1 MNTGSNGFGPKA
13 ENTNP
18 NQNSARYGKPP
29 TGDFVLTGDSV
40 SELSHAL
47 ADLEASSLRLA
58 QLTHTWQV
66 RLSQASGQA
75 PTVPRA
81 PQTTGTES
89 APVPQAVPK
98 PAPQAPPHAAPQG
111 SPQHNPQPP
120 PASRPSLEQASP
132 PRWEPHAEQTL
143 ATPRYPQQSQQ
154 MQVPPPPTQADWR
167 NQPAPLPQSD
177 ATAQPMFD
185 FPSAHQ
191 WRRDSKSPQSSTS
204 PQSPPTDSAPPPKLP
219 EAPRAPREPWWRNE
233 KAIIRIIAIFGGLI
247 TAAGIA
253 FFVAVAIQSGL
264 IGPAGRVVLA
274 YLLAAV
280 LAIAAVRAHRRQ
292 APPAGVTAL
301 IATSLAAAHLTTMSM
316 SYLLDWIPVAATLVI
331 MLPFAAVGLYGAR
344 WTKSSATAAWA
355 ITINTGL
362 MLWATIGLNFHA
374 RPLSSSLAQ
383 ITLQLMVIA
392 AIVCFLNIPFRKYV
406 VAFLLGA
413 NVLIGVI
420 TTNNAMVMPAIAA
433 LTIALFVFA
442 QFGPLA
448 LARQLTP
455 ELDDEPS
462 EASTWEDDLVTITSV
477 VAFST
482 PVVAA
487 VPTVNAA
494 QSTSSL
500 WLLLYGGFVLFIAIA
515 AVFLWNRAIFRY
527 LAPMALATAI
537 LPWLALA
544 VAGPE
549 RGSGAGTGTDTWG
562 LIPISIGAALFVWAL
577 ATAPKHGAIGARIQ
591 APEPTRDAVAPYT
604 KIAALTWLLGA
615 TVVHLYI
622 LPAALNA
629 GAAADYSATWAEVL
643 SLLFLLCADVGLA
656 VAAARS
662 QLPPAFALIGL
673 AALGMPFIVLLTTI
687 GVSFNAAHMLL
698 SIFWATIAG
707 MLVLSKRFHHI
718 PARLAAGLTI
728 AALSIVKLIFYDM
741 ATLDGVIRALAFL
754 GCGLILLAMAV
765 SGAKQKNAEEP
776 AAPDRDGTVSDSDAA
791 AAAADADAAAAD
803 PATDRPEGVTRTD
816 GPGISDGNEPTT

>member
-18 NQNSARYGKPP
+18 NQHSARYDKPP
-29 TGDFVLTGDSV
+29 AGDFVLTGDSV

-58 QLTHTWQV
+58 QLTRTWQV
-66 RLSQASGQA
+66 RLSQTSEQA
-75 PTVPRA
+75 P
-81 PQTTGTES
+81 
-89 APVPQAVPK
+89 
-98 PAPQAPPHAAPQG
+98 
-111 SPQHNPQPP
+111 
-120 PASRPSLEQASP
+120 P
-132 PRWEPHAEQTL
+132 PRWEPQAEQ
-143 ATPRYPQQSQQ
+143 APAVPQYPQQPQQ

-177 ATAQPMFD
+177 ATAQPMFG

-191 WRRDSKSPQSSTS
+191 WRRDSKP
-204 PQSPPTDSAPPPKLP
+204 PQSPPSPRSSPTDPTPPPKLP
-219 EAPRAPREPWWRNE
+219 EAPSEPREPREPWWRNE

-280 LAIAAVRAHRRQ
+280 LAVAAVRAHRRQ

-344 WTKSSATAAWA
+344 WTKSSATAAWT

-362 MLWATIGLNFHA
+362 MLWALIGLDFHA
-374 RPLSSSLAQ
+374 QPLSSSLAQ
-383 ITLQLMVIA
+383 ITLQLMIIA
-392 AIVCFLNIPFRKYV
+392 AISCFLNIPFQKYV

-420 TTNNAMVMPAIAA
+420 TTNNALVMPAIAA

-448 LARQLTP
+448 LAHQFTP
-455 ELDDEPS
+455 KLDDEPS
-462 EASTWEDDLVTITSV
+462 ETTTLEDDLFTVTSI

-487 VPTVNAA
+487 VPTVNAT

-500 WLLLYGGFVLFIAIA
+500 WLLFYGGFVLFIGIA
-515 AVFLWNRAIFRY
+515 AVFLWNRDIFRY
-527 LAPMALATAI
+527 LAPMALATAV

-544 VAGPE
+544 ATGPE
-549 RGSGAGTGTDTWG
+549 GAEGAGTGNQTWG
-562 LIPISIGAALFVWAL
+562 LIPVAIGAALFVWAL
-577 ATAPKHGAIGARIQ
+577 ATAPKHGAIGARLQ
-591 APEPTRDAVAPYT
+591 APEPTRDAVAPYA
-604 KIAALTWLLGA
+604 KIAALTWLLCA
-615 TVVHLYI
+615 TVAHLYI
-622 LPAALNA
+622 LPSALNA
-629 GAAADYSATWAEVL
+629 GVATDYPASLTESL
-643 SLLFLLCADVGLA
+643 SLLFLLCADIGLA

-765 SGAKQKNAEEP
+765 SGAKQKNAEDS
-776 AAPDRDGTVSDSDAA
+776 AAPDLGGAAGDSDAA
-791 AAAADADAAAAD
+791 RADATTAGASGATDAD
-803 PATDRPEGVTRTD
+803 PAADRQEGVTRADTD

>member
-18 NQNSARYGKPP
+18 NQHSARYGKPP
-29 TGDFVLTGDSV
+29 TRDFVLTGDSV

-58 QLTHTWQV
+58 RLTRTWQV

-75 PTVPRA
+75 PTAPSA
-81 PQTTGTES
+81 PQTTGTEFAS
-89 APVPQAVPK
+89 APKSAPER
-98 PAPQAPPHAAPQG
+98 APQAPPHAAPQG
-111 SPQHNPQPP
+111 APQHNPQ
-120 PASRPSLEQASP
+120 
-132 PRWEPHAEQTL
+132 
-143 ATPRYPQQSQQ
+143 
-154 MQVPPPPTQADWR
+154 PPPTQADWR
-167 NQPAPLPQSD
+167 NQPAPLPQSG
-177 ATAQPMFD
+177 ATAQPMFG

-191 WRRDSKSPQSSTS
+191 WRRDSKSPQSSPL
-204 PQSPPTDSAPPPKLP
+204 PQSSPTGSAPPPKLP
-219 EAPRAPREPWWRNE
+219 EAPREPREPREPWWRNE
-233 KAIIRIIAIFGGLI
+233 KAIIKIIAIFGGLI

-274 YLLAAV
+274 YLLATV
-280 LAIAAVRAHRRQ
+280 LAVAAVRAHRRQ

-344 WTKSSATAAWA
+344 WTKSSATAAWT

-420 TTNNAMVMPAIAA
+420 TTNNALVMPAIAA

-462 EASTWEDDLVTITSV
+462 ETSTWEDDLVTITSV

-487 VPTVNAA
+487 VPTVNAT

-500 WLLLYGGFVLFIAIA
+500 WLLFYGGFVLFIAIA

-549 RGSGAGTGTDTWG
+549 GDAGAGTGTHTWG

-577 ATAPKHGAIGARIQ
+577 ATAPKYSAIGARLQ

-629 GAAADYSATWAEVL
+629 GAAADYSATWAEML

-656 VAAARS
+656 VTAARS

-673 AALGMPFIVLLTTI
+673 AALGMPFIVLVTTI

-776 AAPDRDGTVSDSDAA
+776 AAADRDGTASDSDAVGA
-791 AAAADADAAAAD
+791 AAAADADAADAD
-803 PATDRPEGVTRTD
+803 PAADRLEGITRTD
-816 GPGISDGNEPTT
+816 GSEISDGNEPTT

>member
-18 NQNSARYGKPP
+18 NQHSARYDKPP

-58 QLTHTWQV
+58 QLTRTWQV

-75 PTVPRA
+75 PTAPSA
-81 PQTTGTES
+81 PQTTGTEFAS
-89 APVPQAVPK
+89 VPKAVPK
-98 PAPQAPPHAAPQG
+98 SAPERTPQAPPHVAPQG
-111 SPQHNPQPP
+111 APQHNPQ
-120 PASRPSLEQASP
+120 
-132 PRWEPHAEQTL
+132 
-143 ATPRYPQQSQQ
+143 
-154 MQVPPPPTQADWR
+154 PPPTQADWR
-167 NQPAPLPQSD
+167 NQPAPLPQSG
-177 ATAQPMFD
+177 ATAQPMFG

-191 WRRDSKSPQSSTS
+191 WRRDSKSPQSSPLPQSSPS
-204 PQSPPTDSAPPPKLP
+204 PQSSPTGSAPPPKLP
-219 EAPRAPREPWWRNE
+219 EAPREPREPREPWWRNE
-233 KAIIRIIAIFGGLI
+233 KAIIKIIAIFGGLI

-274 YLLAAV
+274 YLLATV
-280 LAIAAVRAHRRQ
+280 LAVAAVRAHRRQ
-292 APPAGVTAL
+292 APLAGVTAL

-383 ITLQLMVIA
+383 ITLQLMVIS

-420 TTNNAMVMPAIAA
+420 MANNALVMPAIAA

-462 EASTWEDDLVTITSV
+462 ETSTWEDDLVTITSV

-487 VPTVNAA
+487 VPTVNAT

-500 WLLLYGGFVLFIAIA
+500 WLLFYGGFVLFIAIA

-549 RGSGAGTGTDTWG
+549 GDAGAGTGTHTWG

-577 ATAPKHGAIGARIQ
+577 ATAPKHSAIGARLQ

-629 GAAADYSATWAEVL
+629 GAAADYSATWAEML

-656 VAAARS
+656 VTAARS

-765 SGAKQKNAEEP
+765 SGAKQKNAEGP
-776 AAPDRDGTVSDSDAA
+776 AAADRDGTASDSDAVGA
-791 AAAADADAAAAD
+791 AAAADANAAD
-803 PATDRPEGVTRTD
+803 ANPAADRLEGVTRTD

>member
-1 MNTGSNGFGPKA
+1 
-13 ENTNP
+13 
-18 NQNSARYGKPP
+18 
-29 TGDFVLTGDSV
+29 
-40 SELSHAL
+40 
-47 ADLEASSLRLA
+47 
-58 QLTHTWQV
+58 
-66 RLSQASGQA
+66 
-75 PTVPRA
+75 
-81 PQTTGTES
+81 
-89 APVPQAVPK
+89 
-98 PAPQAPPHAAPQG
+98 
-111 SPQHNPQPP
+111 
-120 PASRPSLEQASP
+120 
-132 PRWEPHAEQTL
+132 
-143 ATPRYPQQSQQ
+143 
-154 MQVPPPPTQADWR
+154 
-167 NQPAPLPQSD
+167 
-177 ATAQPMFD
+177 
-185 FPSAHQ
+185 
-191 WRRDSKSPQSSTS
+191 
-204 PQSPPTDSAPPPKLP
+204 
-219 EAPRAPREPWWRNE
+219 
-233 KAIIRIIAIFGGLI
+233 
-247 TAAGIA
+247 
-253 FFVAVAIQSGL
+253 
-264 IGPAGRVVLA
+264 
-274 YLLAAV
+274 
-280 LAIAAVRAHRRQ
+280 
-292 APPAGVTAL
+292 
-301 IATSLAAAHLTTMSM
+301 
-316 SYLLDWIPVAATLVI
+316 
-331 MLPFAAVGLYGAR
+331 
-344 WTKSSATAAWA
+344 
-355 ITINTGL
+355 
-362 MLWATIGLNFHA
+362 MLWATIGLDFHA

-392 AIVCFLNIPFRKYV
+392 AIVCLLNVPFRKYV

-420 TTNNAMVMPAIAA
+420 TTNNALVMPAIAA

-462 EASTWEDDLVTITSV
+462 ETSIWEDDLVTITSV

-487 VPTVNAA
+487 VPTVNAT

-500 WLLLYGGFVLFIAIA
+500 WLLFYGGFVLFIAIA

-527 LAPMALATAI
+527 LAPLALATAI

-549 RGSGAGTGTDTWG
+549 RSSGADTGPHSWG

-577 ATAPKHGAIGARIQ
+577 ATASKHGAIGARLQ

-629 GAAADYSATWAEVL
+629 GAAADYSATWAEML

-656 VAAARS
+656 VTAARS

-765 SGAKQKNAEEP
+765 SGAKQKSAEEP
-776 AAPDRDGTVSDSDAA
+776 AAPERDGTASDTDAA
-791 AAAADADAAAAD
+791 GAAADAAGASGAADAD
-803 PATDRPEGVTRTD
+803 PAADRMEGITRTD

>member
-1 MNTGSNGFGPKA
+1 MNTGSNGFDPKA

-18 NQNSARYGKPP
+18 NQHSARYGKPP

-58 QLTHTWQV
+58 QLTRTWQV

-75 PTVPRA
+75 PTAPSA
-81 PQTTGTES
+81 PQTTGTEF
-89 APVPQAVPK
+89 APVPKAVPK
-98 PAPQAPPHAAPQG
+98 SAPERTPQAPPHVAPQG
-111 SPQHNPQPP
+111 APQHNPQ
-120 PASRPSLEQASP
+120 
-132 PRWEPHAEQTL
+132 
-143 ATPRYPQQSQQ
+143 
-154 MQVPPPPTQADWR
+154 PPPTQADWR
-167 NQPAPLPQSD
+167 NQPAPLPQSG
-177 ATAQPMFD
+177 ATAQPMFG

-191 WRRDSKSPQSSTS
+191 WRRDSKSPQSSPL
-204 PQSPPTDSAPPPKLP
+204 PQSSPTGSAPPPKLP
-219 EAPRAPREPWWRNE
+219 EAPREPREPREPWWRNE
-233 KAIIRIIAIFGGLI
+233 KAIIKIIAIFGGLI

-280 LAIAAVRAHRRQ
+280 LAVAAVRAHRRQ

-420 TTNNAMVMPAIAA
+420 MTNNALVMPAIAA

-462 EASTWEDDLVTITSV
+462 ETSTWEDDLVTITSV

-487 VPTVNAA
+487 VPTVNAT

-500 WLLLYGGFVLFIAIA
+500 WLLFYGGFVLFIAIA

-549 RGSGAGTGTDTWG
+549 GDAGAGTGTHTWG

-577 ATAPKHGAIGARIQ
+577 ATAPKYSAIGARLQ

-615 TVVHLYI
+615 TVVNLYI

-629 GAAADYSATWAEVL
+629 GAAADYSATWAEML

-656 VAAARS
+656 VTS
-662 QLPPAFALIGL
+662 
-673 AALGMPFIVLLTTI
+673 
-687 GVSFNAAHMLL
+687 
-698 SIFWATIAG
+698 
-707 MLVLSKRFHHI
+707 
-718 PARLAAGLTI
+718 
-728 AALSIVKLIFYDM
+728 
-741 ATLDGVIRALAFL
+741 TLR
-754 GCGLILLAMAV
+754 
-765 SGAKQKNAEEP
+765 
-776 AAPDRDGTVSDSDAA
+776 
-791 AAAADADAAAAD
+791 
-803 PATDRPEGVTRTD
+803 
-816 GPGISDGNEPTT
+816 

>member
-18 NQNSARYGKPP
+18 NQHSARYGKPP

-58 QLTHTWQV
+58 QLTRTWQV
-66 RLSQASGQA
+66 RLSQASEHA
-75 PTVPRA
+75 PAVPHA
-81 PQTTGTES
+81 PQG
-89 APVPQAVPK
+89 
-98 PAPQAPPHAAPQG
+98 APQAPPHAAPQG
-111 SPQHNPQPP
+111 AHQHSPQPP
-120 PASRPSLEQASP
+120 PASTPPLDQAPP
-132 PRWEPHAEQTL
+132 PRWESQAEQML
-143 ATPRYPQQSQQ
+143 ATPQYPQQPQQ
-154 MQVPPPPTQADWR
+154 MQVPPPPAQADWR
-167 NQPAPLPQSD
+167 NQPAPLPQSE
-177 ATAQPMFD
+177 AAAQPMFD

-191 WRRDSKSPQSSTS
+191 WRRDSKMPQSS
-204 PQSPPTDSAPPPKLP
+204 PTDSTPPPKLP
-219 EAPRAPREPWWRNE
+219 EAPREPREPWWRNE

-264 IGPAGRVVLA
+264 IGPAGRVILA

-280 LAIAAVRAHRRQ
+280 LAVAAVRAHRRQ

-316 SYLLDWIPVAATLVI
+316 SYLLDWIPVAATLFI
-331 MLPFAAVGLYGAR
+331 MLPLAAVGLYGAR
-344 WTKSSATAAWA
+344 WTKSSATAAWT

-392 AIVCFLNIPFRKYV
+392 AIACLLNVPFRKYV

-420 TTNNAMVMPAIAA
+420 TTNNALVIPAIAA
-433 LTIALFVFA
+433 LTIALFAFA

-448 LARQLTP
+448 MARQLTP

-462 EASTWEDDLVTITSV
+462 ETSTWEDDLVTITSV

-487 VPTVNAA
+487 VPTVNAT

-500 WLLLYGGFVLFIAIA
+500 WLLFYGGFVLFIAIA

-527 LAPMALATAI
+527 LAPLALATAI

-549 RGSGAGTGTDTWG
+549 RSSGADTGPHTWG

-577 ATAPKHGAIGARIQ
+577 ATAPKHGAIGARLQ

-629 GAAADYSATWAEVL
+629 GAADDYSATWAEML

-656 VAAARS
+656 VTAARS

-765 SGAKQKNAEEP
+765 SGAKQKSAEEP
-776 AAPDRDGTVSDSDAA
+776 AAPDRDGTASNTDAA
-791 AAAADADAAAAD
+791 GASGAADADPAAD
-803 PATDRPEGVTRTD
+803 RMEGITRTD
-816 GPGISDGNEPTT
+816 GPEISDGNDPTT

>member
-18 NQNSARYGKPP
+18 NQHSARYDKPP
-29 TGDFVLTGDSV
+29 TRDFVLTGDSV

-58 QLTHTWQV
+58 QLTRTWQV

-75 PTVPRA
+75 PTVPSA
-81 PQTTGTES
+81 PQTTGTEF

-98 PAPQAPPHAAPQG
+98 SAPERTPQAPPHAAPQG
-111 SPQHNPQPP
+111 AHQHNPQ
-120 PASRPSLEQASP
+120 
-132 PRWEPHAEQTL
+132 
-143 ATPRYPQQSQQ
+143 
-154 MQVPPPPTQADWR
+154 PPPTQADWR

-177 ATAQPMFD
+177 AGAQPMFG

-191 WRRDSKSPQSSTS
+191 WRRDSKSPQSSPS
-204 PQSPPTDSAPPPKLP
+204 PQSSLTGSAPPPKLP
-219 EAPRAPREPWWRNE
+219 EAPREPREPREPWWRNE

-280 LAIAAVRAHRRQ
+280 LAVAAVRAHRRQ

-392 AIVCFLNIPFRKYV
+392 ATVCFLNIPFRKYV

-413 NVLIGVI
+413 NVLIGAI
-420 TTNNAMVMPAIAA
+420 TTNNALVLPAIAA

-462 EASTWEDDLVTITSV
+462 ETSTWEDDLVTTTSV

-482 PVVAA
+482 PVIAA

-500 WLLLYGGFVLFIAIA
+500 WLLFYGGFVLFIAIA
-515 AVFLWNRAIFRY
+515 AIFLWNRAIFSY

-549 RGSGAGTGTDTWG
+549 GDAGAGTGTHAWG

-577 ATAPKHGAIGARIQ
+577 ATAPKHSALGTRLQ

-629 GAAADYSATWAEVL
+629 GAAADYSATWAEML

-656 VAAARS
+656 VTAARS

-776 AAPDRDGTVSDSDAA
+776 AASDRDGTASDSDAATAVGA
-791 AAAADADAAAAD
+791 AAAADANAAD
-803 PATDRPEGVTRTD
+803 ADPVADRLEGVTRTD

>member
-18 NQNSARYGKPP
+18 NQHSARYDKPP

-66 RLSQASGQA
+66 RLSQASEQA
-75 PTVPRA
+75 PAVPHA
-81 PQTTGTES
+81 PHTTGAES
-89 APVPQAVPK
+89 A

-111 SPQHNPQPP
+111 TPQHNPQPP
-120 PASRPSLEQASP
+120 PAHSPPLEQAPP
-132 PRWEPHAEQTL
+132 PRWEPQAEQALT
-143 ATPRYPQQSQQ
+143 TPQYPQQSQQ

-177 ATAQPMFD
+177 ATAQPMFG

-191 WRRDSKSPQSSTS
+191 WRRDSKSPQSS
-204 PQSPPTDSAPPPKLP
+204 PTDSTPPPKLP
-219 EAPRAPREPWWRNE
+219 EASREPREPWWRNE

-274 YLLAAV
+274 YLLATV
-280 LAIAAVRAHRRQ
+280 LAVAAVRAHRRQ
-292 APPAGVTAL
+292 APLAGVTAL

-420 TTNNAMVMPAIAA
+420 MANNALVMPAIAA

-462 EASTWEDDLVTITSV
+462 ETSTWEDDLVTITSV

-487 VPTVNAA
+487 VPTVNAT

-500 WLLLYGGFVLFIAIA
+500 WLLFYGGFVLFIAIA

-549 RGSGAGTGTDTWG
+549 GDAGAGTGTHTWG

-577 ATAPKHGAIGARIQ
+577 ATAPKHSAIGARLQ

-629 GAAADYSATWAEVL
+629 GAAADYSATWAEML

-656 VAAARS
+656 VTAARS

-765 SGAKQKNAEEP
+765 SGAKQKNAEGP
-776 AAPDRDGTVSDSDAA
+776 AAADRDGTASDSDAVGA
-791 AAAADADAAAAD
+791 AAAADANAAD
-803 PATDRPEGVTRTD
+803 ANPAADRLEGVTRTD

>member
-1 MNTGSNGFGPKA
+1 MNTGSNGFDPKA

-18 NQNSARYGKPP
+18 NQHSARYGKPP

-58 QLTHTWQV
+58 QLTRTWQV

-75 PTVPRA
+75 PTAPSA
-81 PQTTGTES
+81 PQTTGTEF
-89 APVPQAVPK
+89 APVPKAVPK
-98 PAPQAPPHAAPQG
+98 SAPERTPQAPPHVAPQG
-111 SPQHNPQPP
+111 APQHNPQ
-120 PASRPSLEQASP
+120 
-132 PRWEPHAEQTL
+132 
-143 ATPRYPQQSQQ
+143 
-154 MQVPPPPTQADWR
+154 PPPTQADWR
-167 NQPAPLPQSD
+167 NQPAPLPQSG
-177 ATAQPMFD
+177 ATAQPMFG

-191 WRRDSKSPQSSTS
+191 WRRDSKSPQSSPL
-204 PQSPPTDSAPPPKLP
+204 PQSSPTGSAPPPKLP
-219 EAPRAPREPWWRNE
+219 EAPREPREPREPWWRNE
-233 KAIIRIIAIFGGLI
+233 KAIIKIIAIFGGLI

-280 LAIAAVRAHRRQ
+280 LAVAAVRAHRRQ

-420 TTNNAMVMPAIAA
+420 MTNNALVMPAIAA

-462 EASTWEDDLVTITSV
+462 ETSTWEDDLVTITSV

-487 VPTVNAA
+487 VPTVNAT

-500 WLLLYGGFVLFIAIA
+500 WLLFYGGFVLFIAIA

-549 RGSGAGTGTDTWG
+549 GDAGAGTGTHTWG

-577 ATAPKHGAIGARIQ
+577 ATAPKYSAIGARLQ

-615 TVVHLYI
+615 TVVNLYI

-629 GAAADYSATWAEVL
+629 GAAADYSATWAEML

-656 VAAARS
+656 VTAARS

-765 SGAKQKNAEEP
+765 SGAKQKNAEGP
-776 AAPDRDGTVSDSDAA
+776 AAADRDGTASDSDAVGA
-791 AAAADADAAAAD
+791 AAAADANAADAD
-803 PATDRPEGVTRTD
+803 PAADRMEGVTRTD
-816 GPGISDGNEPTT
+816 SPGISDGNDPTT

>member
-1 MNTGSNGFGPKA
+1 MNTGSNGFGPKT
-13 ENTNP
+13 ENSNP
-18 NQNSARYGKPP
+18 NQHSARYGKPP
-29 TGDFVLTGDSV
+29 TRDFVLTGDSV

-58 QLTHTWQV
+58 RLTRTWQV

-75 PTVPRA
+75 PTAPSA
-81 PQTTGTES
+81 PQTTGTEFAS
-89 APVPQAVPK
+89 APKAVPK
-98 PAPQAPPHAAPQG
+98 SAPERTPQAPPHAAPQG
-111 SPQHNPQPP
+111 VPQHNRQ
-120 PASRPSLEQASP
+120 
-132 PRWEPHAEQTL
+132 
-143 ATPRYPQQSQQ
+143 
-154 MQVPPPPTQADWR
+154 PPPTQADWR

-177 ATAQPMFD
+177 ATAQPMFG

-191 WRRDSKSPQSSTS
+191 WRRDSKSPQSSPL
-204 PQSPPTDSAPPPKLP
+204 PQSSPTGSAPPPKLP
-219 EAPRAPREPWWRNE
+219 EAPREPREPWWRNE
-233 KAIIRIIAIFGGLI
+233 KAIIKIIAIFGGLI

-280 LAIAAVRAHRRQ
+280 LAVAAVRAHRRQ

-420 TTNNAMVMPAIAA
+420 TTNNALVMPAIAA

-455 ELDDEPS
+455 ELDDESS
-462 EASTWEDDLVTITSV
+462 ETSTWEDDLVTITSV

-487 VPTVNAA
+487 VPTVNAT

-500 WLLLYGGFVLFIAIA
+500 WLLFYGGFVLFIAIA

-549 RGSGAGTGTDTWG
+549 GDAGAGTGTHTWG

-577 ATAPKHGAIGARIQ
+577 ATAPKYSAIGARLQ

-629 GAAADYSATWAEVL
+629 GAAADYSATWAEML

-656 VAAARS
+656 VTAARS

-776 AAPDRDGTVSDSDAA
+776 AAADRDGTASDSDAVGA
-791 AAAADADAAAAD
+791 AAAANADAADTAPAAD
-803 PATDRPEGVTRTD
+803 RLEGITRTD

>member
-18 NQNSARYGKPP
+18 NQHSARYGKPP

-58 QLTHTWQV
+58 QLTRTWQV
-66 RLSQASGQA
+66 RLSQESGQA
-75 PTVPRA
+75 PTGPHA
-81 PQTTGTES
+81 PHTTGAES
-89 APVPQAVPK
+89 A

-111 SPQHNPQPP
+111 AHQHSPQPP
-120 PASRPSLEQASP
+120 PASTPSLDQAPP
-132 PRWEPHAEQTL
+132 PRWESQAEQALT
-143 ATPRYPQQSQQ
+143 TPQYPQQPQQ

-177 ATAQPMFD
+177 AAAQPMFG

-191 WRRDSKSPQSSTS
+191 WRRDSKSPQSS
-204 PQSPPTDSAPPPKLP
+204 PTDSTPPPKLP
-219 EAPRAPREPWWRNE
+219 EASREPREPWWRNE
-233 KAIIRIIAIFGGLI
+233 KSIIRIIAIFGGLI

-344 WTKSSATAAWA
+344 WTKSSATAAWT

-362 MLWATIGLNFHA
+362 MLWATIGLDFHA

-392 AIVCFLNIPFRKYV
+392 AIVCLLNVPFRKYV

-420 TTNNAMVMPAIAA
+420 TTNNALVMPAIAA

-448 LARQLTP
+448 MARQLTP

-462 EASTWEDDLVTITSV
+462 ETSTWEDDLVTITSV

-487 VPTVNAA
+487 VPMVNAT
-494 QSTSSL
+494 QSASSL
-500 WLLLYGGFVLFIAIA
+500 WLLFYGGFVLFIAIA

-549 RGSGAGTGTDTWG
+549 RSSGADTGTHTWG

-577 ATAPKHGAIGARIQ
+577 ATAPKHGAIGARLQ
-591 APEPTRDAVAPYT
+591 APEPTQDAVAPYT

-629 GAAADYSATWAEVL
+629 GAAADYSATWAETL

-656 VAAARS
+656 VTAARS

-765 SGAKQKNAEEP
+765 SGAKQKSAEEP
-776 AAPDRDGTVSDSDAA
+776 AAPERDGTASDTDAA
-791 AAAADADAAAAD
+791 GAAADAAGASGAADAD
-803 PATDRPEGVTRTD
+803 PAADRMEGITRTD

>member
-18 NQNSARYGKPP
+18 NQHSARYDKPP

-58 QLTHTWQV
+58 QLTRTWQV

-75 PTVPRA
+75 PTAPSA
-81 PQTTGTES
+81 PQTTGTEFAS
-89 APVPQAVPK
+89 VPKAVPK
-98 PAPQAPPHAAPQG
+98 SAPERTPQAPPHVAPQG
-111 SPQHNPQPP
+111 APQHNPQ
-120 PASRPSLEQASP
+120 
-132 PRWEPHAEQTL
+132 
-143 ATPRYPQQSQQ
+143 
-154 MQVPPPPTQADWR
+154 PPPTQADWR
-167 NQPAPLPQSD
+167 NQPAPLPQSG
-177 ATAQPMFD
+177 ATAQPMFG

-191 WRRDSKSPQSSTS
+191 WRRDSKSPQSSPLPQSSPS
-204 PQSPPTDSAPPPKLP
+204 PQSSPTDSTPPPKLP
-219 EAPRAPREPWWRNE
+219 EAPREPREPWWRNE

-264 IGPAGRVVLA
+264 IGPAGRVILA

-280 LAIAAVRAHRRQ
+280 LAVAAVRAHRRQ

-331 MLPFAAVGLYGAR
+331 MLPLAAVGLYGAR
-344 WTKSSATAAWA
+344 WTKSSATAAWT

-392 AIVCFLNIPFRKYV
+392 AIACLLNVPFRKYV

-420 TTNNAMVMPAIAA
+420 TTNNALVIPAIAA
-433 LTIALFVFA
+433 LTIALFAFA

-448 LARQLTP
+448 MARQLTP

-462 EASTWEDDLVTITSV
+462 ETSTWEDDLVTITSV

-487 VPTVNAA
+487 VPTVNAT

-500 WLLLYGGFVLFIAIA
+500 WLLFYGGFVLFIAIA

-527 LAPMALATAI
+527 LAPLALATAI

-549 RGSGAGTGTDTWG
+549 RSSGADTGPHTWG

-577 ATAPKHGAIGARIQ
+577 ATAPKHGAIGARLQ

-629 GAAADYSATWAEVL
+629 GAADDYSATWAEML

-656 VAAARS
+656 VTAARS

-765 SGAKQKNAEEP
+765 SGAKQKSAEEP
-776 AAPDRDGTVSDSDAA
+776 AAPDRDGTASDTDAA
-791 AAAADADAAAAD
+791 GASGAADADPAAD
-803 PATDRPEGVTRTD
+803 RMEGITRTD
-816 GPGISDGNEPTT
+816 GPEISDGNDPTT

>member
-1 MNTGSNGFGPKA
+1 MNTGSNGFGPKT
-13 ENTNP
+13 ENSNP
-18 NQNSARYGKPP
+18 NQHSARYGKPP
-29 TGDFVLTGDSV
+29 TRDFVLTGDSV

-58 QLTHTWQV
+58 RLTRTWQV

-75 PTVPRA
+75 PTAPSA
-81 PQTTGTES
+81 PQTTGTEFAS
-89 APVPQAVPK
+89 APKAVPK
-98 PAPQAPPHAAPQG
+98 SAPERTPQAPPHAAPQG
-111 SPQHNPQPP
+111 VPQHNRQ
-120 PASRPSLEQASP
+120 
-132 PRWEPHAEQTL
+132 
-143 ATPRYPQQSQQ
+143 
-154 MQVPPPPTQADWR
+154 PPPTQADWR

-177 ATAQPMFD
+177 ATAQPMFG

-191 WRRDSKSPQSSTS
+191 WRRDSKSPQSSPL
-204 PQSPPTDSAPPPKLP
+204 PQSSPTGSAPPPKLP
-219 EAPRAPREPWWRNE
+219 EAPREPREPWWRNE
-233 KAIIRIIAIFGGLI
+233 KAIIKIIAIFGGLI

-280 LAIAAVRAHRRQ
+280 LAVAAVRAHRRQ

-420 TTNNAMVMPAIAA
+420 TTNNALVMPAIAA
-433 LTIALFVFA
+433 LTIALLVFA

-455 ELDDEPS
+455 ELDDESS
-462 EASTWEDDLVTITSV
+462 ETSTWEDDLVTITSV

-487 VPTVNAA
+487 VPTVNAT

-500 WLLLYGGFVLFIAIA
+500 WLLFYGGFVLFIAIA

-549 RGSGAGTGTDTWG
+549 GDAGAGTGTHTWG

-577 ATAPKHGAIGARIQ
+577 ATAPKYSAIGARLQ

-629 GAAADYSATWAEVL
+629 GAAADYSATWAEML

-656 VAAARS
+656 VTAARS

-776 AAPDRDGTVSDSDAA
+776 AAADRDGTASDSDAVGA
-791 AAAADADAAAAD
+791 AAAANADAADTAPAAD
-803 PATDRPEGVTRTD
+803 RLEGITRTD

>member
-18 NQNSARYGKPP
+18 NQHSARYGKPP

-58 QLTHTWQV
+58 QLTRTWQV
-66 RLSQASGQA
+66 RLSQASEHA
-75 PTVPRA
+75 PAVPHA
-81 PQTTGTES
+81 PQG
-89 APVPQAVPK
+89 
-98 PAPQAPPHAAPQG
+98 APQAPPHAAPQG
-111 SPQHNPQPP
+111 AHQHSPQPP
-120 PASRPSLEQASP
+120 PASTPPLDQAPP
-132 PRWEPHAEQTL
+132 PRWESQAEQML
-143 ATPRYPQQSQQ
+143 ATPQYPQQPQQ
-154 MQVPPPPTQADWR
+154 MQVPPPPAQADWR
-167 NQPAPLPQSD
+167 NQPAPLPQSE
-177 ATAQPMFD
+177 AAAQPMFD

-191 WRRDSKSPQSSTS
+191 WRRDSKMPQSS
-204 PQSPPTDSAPPPKLP
+204 PTDSTPPPKLP
-219 EAPRAPREPWWRNE
+219 EAPREPREPWWRNE

-264 IGPAGRVVLA
+264 IGPAGRVILA

-280 LAIAAVRAHRRQ
+280 LAVAAVRAHRRQ

-331 MLPFAAVGLYGAR
+331 MLPLAAVGLYGAR
-344 WTKSSATAAWA
+344 WTKSSATAAWT

-362 MLWATIGLNFHA
+362 MLWATIGLDFHA

-392 AIVCFLNIPFRKYV
+392 AIVCLLNVPFRKYV

-420 TTNNAMVMPAIAA
+420 TTNNALVMPAIAA

-462 EASTWEDDLVTITSV
+462 ETSTWEDDLVTITSV

-487 VPTVNAA
+487 VPTVNAT

-500 WLLLYGGFVLFIAIA
+500 WLLFYGGFVLFIAIA
-515 AVFLWNRAIFRY
+515 AVFFWNRAIFRY

-549 RGSGAGTGTDTWG
+549 GDAGAGTGTHAWG

-577 ATAPKHGAIGARIQ
+577 ATAPKHSALGTRLQ

-629 GAAADYSATWAEVL
+629 GAAADYSATWAEML

-656 VAAARS
+656 VTAARS

-765 SGAKQKNAEEP
+765 SGAKQKSAEEP
-776 AAPDRDGTVSDSDAA
+776 AAPDRDGTASDTDAA
-791 AAAADADAAAAD
+791 AATADADAAGASGAADAD
-803 PATDRPEGVTRTD
+803 PAADRMEGITRTD
-816 GPGISDGNEPTT
+816 GPEISDGNDPTT

>member
-18 NQNSARYGKPP
+18 NQHSARYGKPP

-58 QLTHTWQV
+58 QLTRTWQV
-66 RLSQASGQA
+66 RLSQASEHA
-75 PTVPRA
+75 PTVPRS
-81 PQTTGTES
+81 PQTMGTES
-89 APVPQAVPK
+89 AP
-98 PAPQAPPHAAPQG
+98 APQG
-111 SPQHNPQPP
+111 APQHNPQPP
-120 PASRPSLEQASP
+120 PAPSPPLEQAPP
-132 PRWEPHAEQTL
+132 PRWAPQAEQTL
-143 ATPRYPQQSQQ
+143 TTPQYPQQPQQ
-154 MQVPPPPTQADWR
+154 MQVPSPPTQADWR

-177 ATAQPMFD
+177 AAAQPMFG

-191 WRRDSKSPQSSTS
+191 WRRDSKSPQSSPS
-204 PQSPPTDSAPPPKLP
+204 SQSSPTDSTPPPKLP
-219 EAPRAPREPWWRNE
+219 EASREPREPWWRNE

-264 IGPAGRVVLA
+264 IGPAGRVILA

-280 LAIAAVRAHRRQ
+280 LAVAAVRAHRRQ

-344 WTKSSATAAWA
+344 WTKSSATAAWT

-383 ITLQLMVIA
+383 IPLQLMVIA
-392 AIVCFLNIPFRKYV
+392 AIVCLLNVPFRKYV

-420 TTNNAMVMPAIAA
+420 TTNNALVMPAIAA
-433 LTIALFVFA
+433 LTIALFAFA

-448 LARQLTP
+448 MARQLTP

-462 EASTWEDDLVTITSV
+462 ETSTWEDDLVTITSV

-487 VPTVNAA
+487 VPTINAA

-527 LAPMALATAI
+527 LAPLALATAI

-549 RGSGAGTGTDTWG
+549 RSSGADTGPHTWG

-577 ATAPKHGAIGARIQ
+577 ATAPKHGAIGARLQ

-629 GAAADYSATWAEVL
+629 GAAAGYSATWAEML

-656 VAAARS
+656 VTAARS

-687 GVSFNAAHMLL
+687 GVSFSAAHMLL

-765 SGAKQKNAEEP
+765 SGAKQKSAEEP
-776 AAPDRDGTVSDSDAA
+776 AAPDRDGTASDTDAA
-791 AAAADADAAAAD
+791 DAAADAAGASGAADAD
-803 PATDRPEGVTRTD
+803 PAADRMEGITRTD

>member
-1 MNTGSNGFGPKA
+1 MNTGSNGFDPKA

-18 NQNSARYGKPP
+18 NQHSARYGKPP

-58 QLTHTWQV
+58 RLTRTWQV

-75 PTVPRA
+75 PTAPSA
-81 PQTTGTES
+81 PQTTGTEFAS
-89 APVPQAVPK
+89 APKAVPK
-98 PAPQAPPHAAPQG
+98 SAPERTPQAPPHAAPQG
-111 SPQHNPQPP
+111 APQHNPQ
-120 PASRPSLEQASP
+120 
-132 PRWEPHAEQTL
+132 
-143 ATPRYPQQSQQ
+143 
-154 MQVPPPPTQADWR
+154 PPPTQADWR
-167 NQPAPLPQSD
+167 NQPAPLPQSG
-177 ATAQPMFD
+177 ATAQPMFG

-191 WRRDSKSPQSSTS
+191 WRRDSKSPQSSLS
-204 PQSPPTDSAPPPKLP
+204 PQSSPTGSAPPPKLP
-219 EAPRAPREPWWRNE
+219 EAPREPREPREPWWRNE
-233 KAIIRIIAIFGGLI
+233 KAIIKIIAIFGGLI

-274 YLLAAV
+274 YLLATV
-280 LAIAAVRAHRRQ
+280 LAVAAVRAHRRQ

-344 WTKSSATAAWA
+344 WTKSSATATWA

-420 TTNNAMVMPAIAA
+420 TTNNALVMPAIAA

-462 EASTWEDDLVTITSV
+462 ETSTWEDDLVTITSV

-487 VPTVNAA
+487 VPTVNAT

-500 WLLLYGGFVLFIAIA
+500 WLLFYVGFVLFIAIA

-549 RGSGAGTGTDTWG
+549 GDAGAGTGTHTWG

-577 ATAPKHGAIGARIQ
+577 ATAPKYSAIGARLQ

-629 GAAADYSATWAEVL
+629 GAAADYSATWAEML

-656 VAAARS
+656 VTAARS

-776 AAPDRDGTVSDSDAA
+776 AAADRDGTASDSDAVGA
-791 AAAADADAAAAD
+791 AAAANADAADTDPAAD
-803 PATDRPEGVTRTD
+803 RLEGITRTD

>member
-18 NQNSARYGKPP
+18 NQHSARYDKPP

-58 QLTHTWQV
+58 QLTRTWQV
-66 RLSQASGQA
+66 RLSQASEHA
-75 PTVPRA
+75 PAVPHA
-81 PQTTGTES
+81 PQG
-89 APVPQAVPK
+89 
-98 PAPQAPPHAAPQG
+98 APQAPPHAAPQG
-111 SPQHNPQPP
+111 AHQHSPQPP
-120 PASRPSLEQASP
+120 PASTPPLDQAPP
-132 PRWEPHAEQTL
+132 PRWESQAEQML
-143 ATPRYPQQSQQ
+143 ATPQYPQQPQQ
-154 MQVPPPPTQADWR
+154 MQVPPPPAQADWR
-167 NQPAPLPQSD
+167 NQPAPLPQSE
-177 ATAQPMFD
+177 AAAQPMFD

-191 WRRDSKSPQSSTS
+191 WRRDSKMPQSS
-204 PQSPPTDSAPPPKLP
+204 PTDSTPPPKLP
-219 EAPRAPREPWWRNE
+219 EAPREPREPWWRNE

-264 IGPAGRVVLA
+264 IGPAGRVILA

-280 LAIAAVRAHRRQ
+280 LAVAAVRAHRRQ

-316 SYLLDWIPVAATLVI
+316 SYLLDWIPVAATLFI
-331 MLPFAAVGLYGAR
+331 MLPLAAVGLYGAR
-344 WTKSSATAAWA
+344 WTKSSATAAWT

-392 AIVCFLNIPFRKYV
+392 AIACLLNVPFRKYV

-420 TTNNAMVMPAIAA
+420 TTNNALVIPAIAA
-433 LTIALFVFA
+433 LTIALFAFA

-448 LARQLTP
+448 MARQLTP

-462 EASTWEDDLVTITSV
+462 ETSTWEDDLVTITSV

-487 VPTVNAA
+487 VPTVNAT

-500 WLLLYGGFVLFIAIA
+500 WLLFYGGFVLFIAIA

-527 LAPMALATAI
+527 LAPLALATAI

-549 RGSGAGTGTDTWG
+549 RSSGADTGPHTWG

-577 ATAPKHGAIGARIQ
+577 ATAPKHGAIGARLQ

-629 GAAADYSATWAEVL
+629 GAADDYSATWAEML

-656 VAAARS
+656 VTAARS

-765 SGAKQKNAEEP
+765 SGAKQKSAEEP
-776 AAPDRDGTVSDSDAA
+776 AAPDRDGTASNTDAA
-791 AAAADADAAAAD
+791 GASGAADADPAAD
-803 PATDRPEGVTRTD
+803 RMEGITRTD
-816 GPGISDGNEPTT
+816 GPEISDGNDPTT

>member
-18 NQNSARYGKPP
+18 NQHSARYGKPP

-58 QLTHTWQV
+58 QLTRTWQV

-75 PTVPRA
+75 PTAPSA
-81 PQTTGTES
+81 PQTTGTEFAS
-89 APVPQAVPK
+89 VPKAVPK
-98 PAPQAPPHAAPQG
+98 SAPERTPQAPPHVAPQG
-111 SPQHNPQPP
+111 APQHNPQ
-120 PASRPSLEQASP
+120 
-132 PRWEPHAEQTL
+132 
-143 ATPRYPQQSQQ
+143 
-154 MQVPPPPTQADWR
+154 PPPTQADWR
-167 NQPAPLPQSD
+167 NQPAPLPQSG
-177 ATAQPMFD
+177 ATAQPMFG

-191 WRRDSKSPQSSTS
+191 WRRDSKSSSTPSPQSS
-204 PQSPPTDSAPPPKLP
+204 PTDSTSPPKLP
-219 EAPRAPREPWWRNE
+219 EAPREPREPWWRNE

-264 IGPAGRVVLA
+264 IGPAGRVILA

-280 LAIAAVRAHRRQ
+280 LAVAAVRAHRRQ

-344 WTKSSATAAWA
+344 RTKSSATAAWT

-362 MLWATIGLNFHA
+362 MLWATIGLDFHA

-392 AIVCFLNIPFRKYV
+392 AIVCLLNVPFRKYV

-420 TTNNAMVMPAIAA
+420 TTNNALVMPAIAA
-433 LTIALFVFA
+433 LTIALFAFA

-448 LARQLTP
+448 MARQLTP

-462 EASTWEDDLVTITSV
+462 ETSTWEDDLVTITSV

-487 VPTVNAA
+487 VPTVNAT

-549 RGSGAGTGTDTWG
+549 RSSGADTGTHTWG

-577 ATAPKHGAIGARIQ
+577 ATASKHGAIGARLQ

-629 GAAADYSATWAEVL
+629 GAAADYSATWAETL

-656 VAAARS
+656 VTAARS

-765 SGAKQKNAEEP
+765 SGAKQKSAEEP
-776 AAPDRDGTVSDSDAA
+776 AAPDRDGTASNTDAA
-791 AAAADADAAAAD
+791 GASGAADADPAAD
-803 PATDRPEGVTRTD
+803 RMEGITRTD
-816 GPGISDGNEPTT
+816 GPEISDGNDPTT

>member
-1 MNTGSNGFGPKA
+1 MTTGSNGFGPKA
-13 ENTNP
+13 DNSNP
-18 NQNSARYGKPP
+18 NDAPARHTDRPNENRP
-29 TGDFVLTGDSV
+29 SGDFVLTGDSV
-40 SELSHAL
+40 TELSHAL

-66 RLSQASGQA
+66 RLSQATEKVTNPTAEQATEQVSSASHMPQPAPHQMPRPQPQVQQA
-75 PTVPRA
+75 PGPIS
-81 PQTTGTES
+81 PQPHPS
-89 APVPQAVPK
+89 QV
-98 PAPQAPPHAAPQG
+98 PHAHWQPQPG
-111 SPQHNPQPP
+111 QMPPRVAQPQPQPP
-120 PASRPSLEQASP
+120 QP
-132 PRWEPHAEQTL
+132 PQPQ
-143 ATPRYPQQSQQ
+143 PQQH
-154 MQVPPPPTQADWR
+154 A
-167 NQPAPLPQSD
+167 QSE
-177 ATAQPMFD
+177 QFG

-191 WRRDSKSPQSSTS
+191 WRRNPGPPQPSPARPYPPQSSPAPS
-204 PQSPPTDSAPPPKLP
+204 LPQPPLEPR
-219 EAPRAPREPWWRNE
+219 EPRAPWWRNE
-233 KAIIRIIAIFGGLI
+233 KAIIKIIAIFGGLI

-264 IGPAGRVVLA
+264 IGPIGRVVLA

-280 LAIAAVRAHRRQ
+280 LAVAAVRAHRRQ

-316 SYLLDWIPVAATLVI
+316 SFLVDWIPVAATLVI
-331 MLPFAAVGLYGAR
+331 MLPFAAIGLYGAR
-344 WTKSSATAAWA
+344 WTKSSAAAAWT

-362 MLWATIGLNFHA
+362 MLWATSGLYFHA

-383 ITLQLMVIA
+383 ITLQLMIIA
-392 AIVCFLNIPFRKYV
+392 AIVCFWKLPLQKYV

-413 NVLIGVI
+413 NILIGI
-420 TTNNAMVMPAIAA
+420 TTTHNALVMPVVAA

-448 LARQLTP
+448 LARQFKSM
-455 ELDDEPS
+455 LDDEPS
-462 EASTWEDDLVTITSV
+462 ETTTSEDFSFTITSI
-477 VAFST
+477 VAFSS
-482 PVVAA
+482 PVIAA
-487 VPTVNAA
+487 VPTVNAT

-500 WLLLYGGFVLFIAIA
+500 WLLFYGGFALFVGIA
-515 AVFLWNRAIFRY
+515 AVFIWNRDVFRF
-527 LAPMALATAI
+527 LAPMALATAV

-549 RGSGAGTGTDTWG
+549 GAEGAGTGNQTWG
-562 LIPISIGAALFVWAL
+562 LIPVSIGAALFVWAL
-577 ATAPKHGAIGARIQ
+577 ATASKHGEIGARLQ
-591 APEPTRDAVAPYT
+591 APKPTRDAVGSYT
-604 KIAALTWLLGA
+604 KIAALTWLLCA

-629 GAAADYSATWAEVL
+629 SVATDYPASLAESL

-662 QLPPAFALIGL
+662 QLAPAFALIGL

-776 AAPDRDGTVSDSDAA
+776 AKPDVNDNAIANDSDAA
-791 AAAADADAAAAD
+791 GVAGAADAVPAAGEREDVPHANSPGDA
-803 PATDRPEGVTRTD
+803 DRND
-816 GPGISDGNEPTT
+816 PTT

>member
-1 MNTGSNGFGPKA
+1 MNTGSNGFGPKT

-18 NQNSARYGKPP
+18 NQHSARYGKPP
-29 TGDFVLTGDSV
+29 TRDFVLTGDSV

-58 QLTHTWQV
+58 QLTRTWQV

-75 PTVPRA
+75 PTAPSA
-81 PQTTGTES
+81 PQTTGTEFAS
-89 APVPQAVPK
+89 VPKAVPK
-98 PAPQAPPHAAPQG
+98 SAPERTPQAPPHVAPQG
-111 SPQHNPQPP
+111 APQHNPQ
-120 PASRPSLEQASP
+120 
-132 PRWEPHAEQTL
+132 
-143 ATPRYPQQSQQ
+143 
-154 MQVPPPPTQADWR
+154 PPPTQADWR
-167 NQPAPLPQSD
+167 NQPAPLPQSG
-177 ATAQPMFD
+177 ATAQPMFG

-191 WRRDSKSPQSSTS
+191 WRRDSKSPQSSLS
-204 PQSPPTDSAPPPKLP
+204 PQSSPTGSAPPPKLP
-219 EAPRAPREPWWRNE
+219 EAPREPREPREPWWRNE
-233 KAIIRIIAIFGGLI
+233 KAIIKIIAIFGGLI

-274 YLLAAV
+274 YLLATV
-280 LAIAAVRAHRRQ
+280 LAVAAVRAHRRQ

-344 WTKSSATAAWA
+344 WTKSSATATWA

-420 TTNNAMVMPAIAA
+420 TTNNALVMPAIAA

-462 EASTWEDDLVTITSV
+462 ETSTWEDDLVTITSV

-487 VPTVNAA
+487 VPTVNAT

-500 WLLLYGGFVLFIAIA
+500 WLLFYGGFVLFIAIA

-549 RGSGAGTGTDTWG
+549 GDAGAGTGTHTWG

-577 ATAPKHGAIGARIQ
+577 ATAPKYSAIGARLQ

-629 GAAADYSATWAEVL
+629 GAAADYSATWAEML

-656 VAAARS
+656 VTAARS

-776 AAPDRDGTVSDSDAA
+776 AAADRDGTASDSDAVGA
-791 AAAADADAAAAD
+791 AAAANADAADAD
-803 PATDRPEGVTRTD
+803 PAADRLEGITRTD

>member
-18 NQNSARYGKPP
+18 NQHSARYDKPP
-29 TGDFVLTGDSV
+29 SGDFVLTGDSV

-58 QLTHTWQV
+58 QLTRTWQV
-66 RLSQASGQA
+66 RLSQASAQAPSPSWEPLAEQA
-75 PTVPRA
+75 PTA
-81 PQTTGTES
+81 PQ
-89 APVPQAVPK
+89 
-98 PAPQAPPHAAPQG
+98 
-111 SPQHNPQPP
+111 NPQQP
-120 PASRPSLEQASP
+120 
-132 PRWEPHAEQTL
+132 
-143 ATPRYPQQSQQ
+143 QQ

-177 ATAQPMFD
+177 TTAQPMFG

-191 WRRDSKSPQSSTS
+191 WRRDSKPPQSST
-204 PQSPPTDSAPPPKLP
+204 TDSAPPPKLP
-219 EAPRAPREPWWRNE
+219 AAPREPREPWWRNE
-233 KAIIRIIAIFGGLI
+233 KAIIKIIAIFGGLI

-316 SYLLDWIPVAATLVI
+316 SYLLDWVPVAATLVI

-344 WTKSSATAAWA
+344 WTKSSAAAAWT

-362 MLWATIGLNFHA
+362 MLLATIGLKFHGQ
-374 RPLSSSLAQ
+374 PLVSTLAQ

-392 AIVCFLNIPFRKYV
+392 AIASFLNISFRRYV
-406 VAFLLGA
+406 AAFLLGA

-420 TTNNAMVMPAIAA
+420 TINNALVLPAMAA

-462 EASTWEDDLVTITSV
+462 ETSTWENYLVTITSV

-487 VPTVNAA
+487 VPTVDAA
-494 QSTSSL
+494 RHTSSL

-515 AVFLWNRAIFRY
+515 AVFLWNRDIFRY
-527 LAPMALATAI
+527 LAPMALATAV

-544 VAGPE
+544 MTSSEAAAE
-549 RGSGAGTGTDTWG
+549 AGTGNRTWG

-577 ATAPKHGAIGARIQ
+577 ATAPKHGAIGARLQ

-622 LPAALNA
+622 LPAALSA
-629 GAAADYSATWAEVL
+629 GVAADYSATWSEML

-656 VAAARS
+656 VAAAKS

-673 AALGMPFIVLLTTI
+673 AALGMPFIVLFTTI

-754 GCGLILLAMAV
+754 GCGLILLTMAV

-776 AAPDRDGTVSDSDAA
+776 TAPNRDGTASDTDAA
-791 AAAADADAAAAD
+791 AAAGDSGAAGAATADADPAAD
-803 PATDRPEGVTRTD
+803 RLESVTRTD

>member
-1 MNTGSNGFGPKA
+1 MTTGSNGFGPKA
-13 ENTNP
+13 DNNNP
-18 NQNSARYGKPP
+18 NDAPSRHTDRPSEDRP
-29 TGDFVLTGDSV
+29 TGDFVLTGNSV
-40 SELSHAL
+40 TELSHAL

-66 RLSQASGQA
+66 RLSQATGQVTSPTAEQDTEPA
-75 PTVPRA
+75 PSAPHTSQAAPATPAPASQPAPHQMSRPQPQPQQSPGPIPPQPHPSQVPHAHWQPQPGQMPPRA
-81 PQTTGTES
+81 QQPPQ
-89 APVPQAVPK
+89 PR
-98 PAPQAPPHAAPQG
+98 
-111 SPQHNPQPP
+111 PQPP
-120 PASRPSLEQASP
+120 Q
-132 PRWEPHAEQTL
+132 
-143 ATPRYPQQSQQ
+143 PQQR
-154 MQVPPPPTQADWR
+154 A
-167 NQPAPLPQSD
+167 QSE
-177 ATAQPMFD
+177 QFS

-191 WRRDSKSPQSSTS
+191 WRRNPGPAQPSPAHPSSAQPS
-204 PQSPPTDSAPPPKLP
+204 PAPILP
-219 EAPRAPREPWWRNE
+219 ETPREPREPWWRNE
-233 KAIIRIIAIFGGLI
+233 KAIIKIIAVFGGLI

-264 IGPAGRVVLA
+264 IGPIGRVVLA

-280 LAIAAVRAHRRQ
+280 LAVAAVRAHRRQ

-316 SYLLDWIPVAATLVI
+316 SFLLDWIPVAATLVI
-331 MLPFAAVGLYGAR
+331 MLPFAAIGLYGAR
-344 WTKSSATAAWA
+344 WTKSSATAAW
-355 ITINTGL
+355 TLSVNTGL
-362 MLWATIGLNFHA
+362 MLWATSGLDFHA

-383 ITLQLMVIA
+383 ITLQLMIIA
-392 AIVCFLNIPFRKYV
+392 AIACFWKLPLQKYV

-413 NVLIGVI
+413 NILIGI
-420 TTNNAMVMPAIAA
+420 TTTNNALVMPVVAA

-448 LARQLTP
+448 LARQFKSM
-455 ELDDEPS
+455 LDDEPS
-462 EASTWEDDLVTITSV
+462 ETTAPEDFSFTITSI
-477 VAFST
+477 VAFSS
-482 PVVAA
+482 PVIAA
-487 VPTVNAA
+487 VPTVNAT

-500 WLLLYGGFVLFIAIA
+500 WLLLYGGFALFVGIA
-515 AVFLWNRAIFRY
+515 AVFIWNRDVFRY
-527 LAPMALATAI
+527 LAPTALATAV

-549 RGSGAGTGTDTWG
+549 GAEGAAGTGNQTWS
-562 LIPISIGAALFVWAL
+562 LIPVSIGAALFVWAL
-577 ATAPKHGAIGARIQ
+577 ATAPKHGEIGALLQ
-591 APEPTRDAVAPYT
+591 APEPTRDAVGPYT
-604 KIAALTWLLGA
+604 KIAALTWLLCA

-629 GAAADYSATWAEVL
+629 SVATDYPASLTESL

-765 SGAKQKNAEEP
+765 SGAKQKNAEGP
-776 AAPDRDGTVSDSDAA
+776 AKPDVNDNATANDSDATG
-791 AAAADADAAAAD
+791 
-803 PATDRPEGVTRTD
+803 ATT
-816 GPGISDGNEPTT
+816 

>member
-18 NQNSARYGKPP
+18 NQHSARYGKPP

-58 QLTHTWQV
+58 QLTRTWQV
-66 RLSQASGQA
+66 RLSQASEHA
-75 PTVPRA
+75 PAVPHA
-81 PQTTGTES
+81 PQG
-89 APVPQAVPK
+89 
-98 PAPQAPPHAAPQG
+98 APQAPPHAAPQG
-111 SPQHNPQPP
+111 AHQHSPQPP
-120 PASRPSLEQASP
+120 PASTPPLDQAPP
-132 PRWEPHAEQTL
+132 PRWESQAEQML
-143 ATPRYPQQSQQ
+143 ATPQYPQQPQQ
-154 MQVPPPPTQADWR
+154 MQVPPPPAQADWR
-167 NQPAPLPQSD
+167 NQPAPLPQSE
-177 ATAQPMFD
+177 AAAQPMFD

-191 WRRDSKSPQSSTS
+191 WRRDSKMPRSS
-204 PQSPPTDSAPPPKLP
+204 PTDPTPPPKLP
-219 EAPRAPREPWWRNE
+219 EAPREPREPWWRNE

-280 LAIAAVRAHRRQ
+280 LAVAAVRAHRRQ

-344 WTKSSATAAWA
+344 WTKSSATAAWT

-362 MLWATIGLNFHA
+362 MLWATIGLDFHA

-392 AIVCFLNIPFRKYV
+392 AIACLLNVPFRKYV

-420 TTNNAMVMPAIAA
+420 TTNNALVMPAIAA

-462 EASTWEDDLVTITSV
+462 ETSTWEDDPVTITSV

-487 VPTVNAA
+487 VPTVNAT

-500 WLLLYGGFVLFIAIA
+500 WLLFYGGFVLFIAIA

-527 LAPMALATAI
+527 LAPLALATAI

-549 RGSGAGTGTDTWG
+549 RSSGADTGTHTWG

-577 ATAPKHGAIGARIQ
+577 ATAPKHGAIGTRLQ

-629 GAAADYSATWAEVL
+629 GAAADYSATWAEML

-656 VAAARS
+656 VTAARS

-765 SGAKQKNAEEP
+765 SGAKQKSAEEP
-776 AAPDRDGTVSDSDAA
+776 AAPERDGTASDTDAA
-791 AAAADADAAAAD
+791 DAADADPAAD
-803 PATDRPEGVTRTD
+803 RLEGFTRTG

>member
-1 MNTGSNGFGPKA
+1 MNTGSNGFDPKA

-18 NQNSARYGKPP
+18 NQHSARYGKPP

-58 QLTHTWQV
+58 RLTRTWQV

-75 PTVPRA
+75 PTAPSA
-81 PQTTGTES
+81 PQTTGTEFAS
-89 APVPQAVPK
+89 APKAVPK
-98 PAPQAPPHAAPQG
+98 SAPERTPQAPPHAAPQG
-111 SPQHNPQPP
+111 APQHNPQ
-120 PASRPSLEQASP
+120 
-132 PRWEPHAEQTL
+132 
-143 ATPRYPQQSQQ
+143 
-154 MQVPPPPTQADWR
+154 PPPTQADWR
-167 NQPAPLPQSD
+167 NQPAPLPQSG
-177 ATAQPMFD
+177 ATAQPMFG

-191 WRRDSKSPQSSTS
+191 WRRDSKSPQSSLS
-204 PQSPPTDSAPPPKLP
+204 PQSSPTGSAPPPKLP
-219 EAPRAPREPWWRNE
+219 EAPREPREPREPWWRNE
-233 KAIIRIIAIFGGLI
+233 KAIIKIIAIFGGLI

-274 YLLAAV
+274 YLLATV
-280 LAIAAVRAHRRQ
+280 LAVAAVRAHRRQ

-344 WTKSSATAAWA
+344 WTKSSATATWA

-420 TTNNAMVMPAIAA
+420 TTNNALVMPAIAA

-462 EASTWEDDLVTITSV
+462 ETSTWEDDLVTITSV

-487 VPTVNAA
+487 VPTVNAT

-500 WLLLYGGFVLFIAIA
+500 WLLFYGGFVLFIAIA

-549 RGSGAGTGTDTWG
+549 GDAGAGTGTHTWG

-577 ATAPKHGAIGARIQ
+577 ATAPKYSAIGARLQ

-629 GAAADYSATWAEVL
+629 GAAADYSATWAEML

-656 VAAARS
+656 VTAARS

-776 AAPDRDGTVSDSDAA
+776 AAADRDGTASDSDAVGA
-791 AAAADADAAAAD
+791 AAAANADAADTDPAAD
-803 PATDRPEGVTRTD
+803 RLEGITRTD

>member
-18 NQNSARYGKPP
+18 NQHSARYGKPP

-58 QLTHTWQV
+58 QLTRTWQV
-66 RLSQASGQA
+66 RLSQASEHA
-75 PTVPRA
+75 PAVPHA
-81 PQTTGTES
+81 PQG
-89 APVPQAVPK
+89 
-98 PAPQAPPHAAPQG
+98 APQAPPHAAPQG
-111 SPQHNPQPP
+111 AHQHSPQPP
-120 PASRPSLEQASP
+120 PASTPPLDQAPP
-132 PRWEPHAEQTL
+132 PRWESQAEQML
-143 ATPRYPQQSQQ
+143 ATPQYPQQPQQ
-154 MQVPPPPTQADWR
+154 MQVPPPPAQADWR
-167 NQPAPLPQSD
+167 NQPAPLPQSE
-177 ATAQPMFD
+177 AAAQPMFD

-191 WRRDSKSPQSSTS
+191 WRRDSKMPQSS
-204 PQSPPTDSAPPPKLP
+204 PTDPTPPPKLP
-219 EAPRAPREPWWRNE
+219 EAPREPREPWWRNE

-280 LAIAAVRAHRRQ
+280 LAVAAVRAHRRQ

-331 MLPFAAVGLYGAR
+331 MLPLAAVGLYGAR
-344 WTKSSATAAWA
+344 WTKSSATAAWT

-420 TTNNAMVMPAIAA
+420 TTNNALVMPAIAA

-455 ELDDEPS
+455 ELDDESS
-462 EASTWEDDLVTITSV
+462 ETSTWEDDLVTITSV

-487 VPTVNAA
+487 VPTVNAT

-500 WLLLYGGFVLFIAIA
+500 WLLFYGGFVLFIAIA

-549 RGSGAGTGTDTWG
+549 GDAGAGTGTHTWG

-577 ATAPKHGAIGARIQ
+577 ATAPKYSAIGARLQ

-629 GAAADYSATWAEVL
+629 GAAADYSATWAEML

-656 VAAARS
+656 VTAARS

-765 SGAKQKNAEEP
+765 SGAKQKSAEEP
-776 AAPDRDGTVSDSDAA
+776 AAPDRDGTASNTDAA
-791 AAAADADAAAAD
+791 GASGAADANPAAD
-803 PATDRPEGVTRTD
+803 RLEGVTRTD

>member
-18 NQNSARYGKPP
+18 NQHSARYGKPP

-58 QLTHTWQV
+58 QLTRTWQV
-66 RLSQASGQA
+66 RLSQTSEHA
-75 PTVPRA
+75 PAVPHA
-81 PQTTGTES
+81 PQG
-89 APVPQAVPK
+89 
-98 PAPQAPPHAAPQG
+98 APQAPPHAAPQG
-111 SPQHNPQPP
+111 AHQHSPQPP
-120 PASRPSLEQASP
+120 PASTPPLDQAPP
-132 PRWEPHAEQTL
+132 PRWESQAEQML
-143 ATPRYPQQSQQ
+143 ATPQYPQQPQQ
-154 MQVPPPPTQADWR
+154 MQVPPPPAQADWR
-167 NQPAPLPQSD
+167 NQPAPLPQSE
-177 ATAQPMFD
+177 AAAQPMFD

-191 WRRDSKSPQSSTS
+191 WRRDSKMPQSS
-204 PQSPPTDSAPPPKLP
+204 PTDSTSPPKLP
-219 EAPRAPREPWWRNE
+219 EAPREPREPWWRNE

-264 IGPAGRVVLA
+264 IGPAGRVILA

-280 LAIAAVRAHRRQ
+280 LAVAAVRAHRRQ

-344 WTKSSATAAWA
+344 WTKSSATAAWT

-392 AIVCFLNIPFRKYV
+392 AIVCLLNVPFRKYV

-420 TTNNAMVMPAIAA
+420 TTNNALVMPAIAA
-433 LTIALFVFA
+433 LTIALFAFA

-462 EASTWEDDLVTITSV
+462 ETSTWEDDLVTITSV

-487 VPTVNAA
+487 VPTVNAT

-500 WLLLYGGFVLFIAIA
+500 WLLFYGGFVLFIAIA

-549 RGSGAGTGTDTWG
+549 GDAGAGTGTHTWG

-577 ATAPKHGAIGARIQ
+577 ATAPKHSAIGARLQ

-629 GAAADYSATWAEVL
+629 GAAADYSATWAEML

-656 VAAARS
+656 VTAARS

-765 SGAKQKNAEEP
+765 SGAKQKNAEGP
-776 AAPDRDGTVSDSDAA
+776 AAADRDGTASDSDAVGA
-791 AAAADADAAAAD
+791 AAAADANAADAD
-803 PATDRPEGVTRTD
+803 PAADRMEGITRTD

>member
-13 ENTNP
+13 ENTDP
-18 NQNSARYGKPP
+18 NQHSARYDKPP

-66 RLSQASGQA
+66 RLSQESGQA
-75 PTVPRA
+75 PTGPHA
-81 PQTTGTES
+81 PQGAT
-89 APVPQAVPK
+89 
-98 PAPQAPPHAAPQG
+98 QAPPHAAPQG
-111 SPQHNPQPP
+111 APQHNPQPP
-120 PASRPSLEQASP
+120 PAPSPPLEQAPP
-132 PRWEPHAEQTL
+132 PRWAPQAEQTL
-143 ATPRYPQQSQQ
+143 TTPQYPQQPQQ
-154 MQVPPPPTQADWR
+154 MQVPSPPTQADWR

-177 ATAQPMFD
+177 AAAQPMFG

-191 WRRDSKSPQSSTS
+191 WRRDSKSPQSSPS
-204 PQSPPTDSAPPPKLP
+204 SQSSPTDSTPPPKLP
-219 EAPRAPREPWWRNE
+219 EASREPREPWWRNE

-264 IGPAGRVVLA
+264 IGPAGRVILA

-280 LAIAAVRAHRRQ
+280 LAVAAVRAHRRQ

-344 WTKSSATAAWA
+344 WTKSSATAAWT

-383 ITLQLMVIA
+383 IPLQLMVIA
-392 AIVCFLNIPFRKYV
+392 AIVCLLNVPFRKYV

-420 TTNNAMVMPAIAA
+420 TTNNALVMPAIAA

-448 LARQLTP
+448 MARQLTP

-462 EASTWEDDLVTITSV
+462 ETSTWEDDLVTITSV

-487 VPTVNAA
+487 VPTVNAT

-500 WLLLYGGFVLFIAIA
+500 WLLFYGGFVLFIAIA

-527 LAPMALATAI
+527 LAPLALATAI

-549 RGSGAGTGTDTWG
+549 RSSGADTGTYTWG

-577 ATAPKHGAIGARIQ
+577 ATAPKHGAIGARLQ

-629 GAAADYSATWAEVL
+629 GAADDYSATWAEML

-656 VAAARS
+656 VTAARS

-765 SGAKQKNAEEP
+765 SGAKQKSAEEP
-776 AAPDRDGTVSDSDAA
+776 AAPDRDGTASNTDAA
-791 AAAADADAAAAD
+791 GASGAADADPAAD
-803 PATDRPEGVTRTD
+803 RMEGITRTD
-816 GPGISDGNEPTT
+816 GPEISDGNDPTT

>member
-18 NQNSARYGKPP
+18 NQHSARYGKPP

-58 QLTHTWQV
+58 QLTRTWQV
-66 RLSQASGQA
+66 RLSQASEHA
-75 PTVPRA
+75 PAVPHA
-81 PQTTGTES
+81 PQG
-89 APVPQAVPK
+89 
-98 PAPQAPPHAAPQG
+98 APQAPPHAAPQG
-111 SPQHNPQPP
+111 AHQHSPQPP
-120 PASRPSLEQASP
+120 PASTPPLDQAPP
-132 PRWEPHAEQTL
+132 PRWESQAEQML
-143 ATPRYPQQSQQ
+143 ATPQYPQQPQQ
-154 MQVPPPPTQADWR
+154 MQVPPPPAQADWR
-167 NQPAPLPQSD
+167 NQPAPLPQSE
-177 ATAQPMFD
+177 AAAQPMFD

-191 WRRDSKSPQSSTS
+191 WRRDSKMPQSS
-204 PQSPPTDSAPPPKLP
+204 PTDSTPPPKLP
-219 EAPRAPREPWWRNE
+219 EAPREPREPWWRNE

-274 YLLAAV
+274 YLLATV
-280 LAIAAVRAHRRQ
+280 LAVAAVQAHRRQ

-316 SYLLDWIPVAATLVI
+316 SYLLDWIPVAVTLVI

-344 WTKSSATAAWA
+344 WTKSSATAAWT

-420 TTNNAMVMPAIAA
+420 TTNNALVMPAIAA

-462 EASTWEDDLVTITSV
+462 ETSTWEDDLVTITSV

-487 VPTVNAA
+487 VPTVNAT

-500 WLLLYGGFVLFIAIA
+500 WLLFYGGFVLFIAIA

-549 RGSGAGTGTDTWG
+549 GDAGAGTGTHTWG

-577 ATAPKHGAIGARIQ
+577 ATAPKYSAIGARLQ

-629 GAAADYSATWAEVL
+629 GAAADYSATWAEML

-656 VAAARS
+656 VTAARS

-765 SGAKQKNAEEP
+765 SGAKQKSAEEP
-776 AAPDRDGTVSDSDAA
+776 AAPDRDGTASDTDAA
-791 AAAADADAAAAD
+791 GASGAADADPAAD
-803 PATDRPEGVTRTD
+803 RMEGITRTD
-816 GPGISDGNEPTT
+816 GPEISDGNDPTT

>member
-18 NQNSARYGKPP
+18 NQHSARYGKPP

-58 QLTHTWQV
+58 QLTRTWQV
-66 RLSQASGQA
+66 RLSQASEHA
-75 PTVPRA
+75 PAVPHA
-81 PQTTGTES
+81 PQG
-89 APVPQAVPK
+89 
-98 PAPQAPPHAAPQG
+98 APQAPPHAAPQG
-111 SPQHNPQPP
+111 AHQHSPQPP
-120 PASRPSLEQASP
+120 PASTPPLDQAPP
-132 PRWEPHAEQTL
+132 PRWESQAEQML
-143 ATPRYPQQSQQ
+143 ATPQYPQQPQQ
-154 MQVPPPPTQADWR
+154 MQVPPPPAQADWR
-167 NQPAPLPQSD
+167 NQPAPLPQSE
-177 ATAQPMFD
+177 AAAQPMFD

-191 WRRDSKSPQSSTS
+191 WRRDSKMPQSS
-204 PQSPPTDSAPPPKLP
+204 PTDSTPPPKLP
-219 EAPRAPREPWWRNE
+219 EAPREPREPWWRNE

-280 LAIAAVRAHRRQ
+280 LAVAAVRAHRRQ

-344 WTKSSATAAWA
+344 WTKSSATAAWT

-362 MLWATIGLNFHA
+362 MLWATIGLDFHA

-392 AIVCFLNIPFRKYV
+392 AIVCLLNVPFRKYV

-420 TTNNAMVMPAIAA
+420 TTNNALVMPAIAA

-462 EASTWEDDLVTITSV
+462 ETSTWEDDLVTITSV

-487 VPTVNAA
+487 VPTVNAT

-500 WLLLYGGFVLFIAIA
+500 WLLFYGGFVLFIAIA

-527 LAPMALATAI
+527 LAPLALATAI

-549 RGSGAGTGTDTWG
+549 RSSGADTGPHSWG

-577 ATAPKHGAIGARIQ
+577 ATASKHGAIGARLQ

-629 GAAADYSATWAEVL
+629 GAAADYSATWAEML

-656 VAAARS
+656 VTAARS

-765 SGAKQKNAEEP
+765 SGAKQKSAEEP
-776 AAPDRDGTVSDSDAA
+776 AAPDCDGTASDTDA
-791 AAAADADAAAAD
+791 AAAADAADAD
-803 PATDRPEGVTRTD
+803 PVADRLEGFTRTD

>member
-1 MNTGSNGFGPKA
+1 MNTGSNGFDPKA

-18 NQNSARYGKPP
+18 NQHSARYGKPP

-58 QLTHTWQV
+58 RLTRTWQV

-75 PTVPRA
+75 PTAPSA
-81 PQTTGTES
+81 PQTTGTEFAS
-89 APVPQAVPK
+89 APKAVPESA
-98 PAPQAPPHAAPQG
+98 PERTPQAPPHAAPQG
-111 SPQHNPQPP
+111 APQHNPQ
-120 PASRPSLEQASP
+120 
-132 PRWEPHAEQTL
+132 
-143 ATPRYPQQSQQ
+143 
-154 MQVPPPPTQADWR
+154 PPPTQADWR
-167 NQPAPLPQSD
+167 NQPAPLPQSG
-177 ATAQPMFD
+177 ATAQPMFG

-191 WRRDSKSPQSSTS
+191 WRRDSKSPQSSLS
-204 PQSPPTDSAPPPKLP
+204 PQSSPTGSAPPPKLP
-219 EAPRAPREPWWRNE
+219 EAPREPREPREPWWRNE
-233 KAIIRIIAIFGGLI
+233 KAIIKIIAIFGGLI

-274 YLLAAV
+274 YLLATV
-280 LAIAAVRAHRRQ
+280 LAVAAVRAHRRQ

-344 WTKSSATAAWA
+344 WTKSSATATWA

-420 TTNNAMVMPAIAA
+420 TTNNALVMPAIAA

-462 EASTWEDDLVTITSV
+462 ETSTWEDDLVTITSV

-487 VPTVNAA
+487 VPTVNAT

-500 WLLLYGGFVLFIAIA
+500 WLLFYGGFVLFIAIA

-549 RGSGAGTGTDTWG
+549 GDAGAGTGTHTWG

-577 ATAPKHGAIGARIQ
+577 ATAPKYSAIGARLQ

-629 GAAADYSATWAEVL
+629 GAAADYSATWAEML

-656 VAAARS
+656 VTAARS

-698 SIFWATIAG
+698 SVFWATIAG

-776 AAPDRDGTVSDSDAA
+776 AAADRDGTASDSDAVGA
-791 AAAADADAAAAD
+791 AAAANADAADTDPAAD
-803 PATDRPEGVTRTD
+803 RLEGITRTD

>member
-18 NQNSARYGKPP
+18 NQHSARYGKPP
-29 TGDFVLTGDSV
+29 TGDLVLTGDSV

-58 QLTHTWQV
+58 QLTRTWQV
-66 RLSQASGQA
+66 RLSQTSEHA
-75 PTVPRA
+75 PAVPHA
-81 PQTTGTES
+81 PQG
-89 APVPQAVPK
+89 
-98 PAPQAPPHAAPQG
+98 APQAPPHAAPQG
-111 SPQHNPQPP
+111 AHQHSPQPP
-120 PASRPSLEQASP
+120 PASTPPLDQAPP
-132 PRWEPHAEQTL
+132 PRWESQAEQML
-143 ATPRYPQQSQQ
+143 ATPQYPQQPQQ
-154 MQVPPPPTQADWR
+154 MQVPPPPAQADWR
-167 NQPAPLPQSD
+167 NQPAPLPQSE
-177 ATAQPMFD
+177 AAAQPMFD

-191 WRRDSKSPQSSTS
+191 WRRDSKMPQSS
-204 PQSPPTDSAPPPKLP
+204 PTDSTSPPKLP
-219 EAPRAPREPWWRNE
+219 EAPREPREPWWRNE

-264 IGPAGRVVLA
+264 IGPAGRVILA

-280 LAIAAVRAHRRQ
+280 LAVAAVRAHRRQ

-344 WTKSSATAAWA
+344 WTKSSATAAWT

-392 AIVCFLNIPFRKYV
+392 AIVCLLNVPFRKYV

-420 TTNNAMVMPAIAA
+420 TTNNALVMPAIAA
-433 LTIALFVFA
+433 LTIALFAFA

-462 EASTWEDDLVTITSV
+462 ETSTWEDDLVTITSV

-487 VPTVNAA
+487 VPTVNAT

-500 WLLLYGGFVLFIAIA
+500 WLLFYGGFVLFIAIA

-549 RGSGAGTGTDTWG
+549 GDAGAGTGTHTWG

-577 ATAPKHGAIGARIQ
+577 ATAPKHSAIGARLQ

-629 GAAADYSATWAEVL
+629 GAAADYSATWAEML

-656 VAAARS
+656 VTAARS

-765 SGAKQKNAEEP
+765 SGAKQKNAEGP
-776 AAPDRDGTVSDSDAA
+776 AAADRDGTASDSDAVGA
-791 AAAADADAAAAD
+791 AAAADANAADAD
-803 PATDRPEGVTRTD
+803 PAADRMEGITRTD

>member
-18 NQNSARYGKPP
+18 NQHSARYGKPP

-58 QLTHTWQV
+58 QLTRTWQV
-66 RLSQASGQA
+66 RLSQASEHA
-75 PTVPRA
+75 PAVPHA
-81 PQTTGTES
+81 PQG
-89 APVPQAVPK
+89 
-98 PAPQAPPHAAPQG
+98 APQAPPHAAPQG
-111 SPQHNPQPP
+111 AHQHSPQPP
-120 PASRPSLEQASP
+120 PASTPPLDQAPP
-132 PRWEPHAEQTL
+132 PRWESQAEQML
-143 ATPRYPQQSQQ
+143 ATPQYPQQPQQ
-154 MQVPPPPTQADWR
+154 MQVPPPPAQADWR
-167 NQPAPLPQSD
+167 NQPAPLPQSE
-177 ATAQPMFD
+177 AAAQPMFD

-191 WRRDSKSPQSSTS
+191 WRRDSKMPQSS
-204 PQSPPTDSAPPPKLP
+204 PTDPTPPPKLP
-219 EAPRAPREPWWRNE
+219 EAPREPREPWWRNE

-280 LAIAAVRAHRRQ
+280 LAVAAVRAHRRQ

-344 WTKSSATAAWA
+344 WTKSSATAAWT

-362 MLWATIGLNFHA
+362 MLWATIGLDFHA

-383 ITLQLMVIA
+383 ITLQLMVNA
-392 AIVCFLNIPFRKYV
+392 AIACLLNVPFRKYV

-420 TTNNAMVMPAIAA
+420 TTNNALVMPAIAA

-462 EASTWEDDLVTITSV
+462 ETSTWEDDLVTITSV

-487 VPTVNAA
+487 VPTVNAT

-500 WLLLYGGFVLFIAIA
+500 WLLFYGGFVLFIAIA

-527 LAPMALATAI
+527 LAPLALATAI

-549 RGSGAGTGTDTWG
+549 RSSGADTGTHTWG

-577 ATAPKHGAIGARIQ
+577 ATAPKHGAIGTRLQ

-629 GAAADYSATWAEVL
+629 GAAADYSATWAEML

-656 VAAARS
+656 VTAARS

-765 SGAKQKNAEEP
+765 SGAKQKSAEEP
-776 AAPDRDGTVSDSDAA
+776 AAPERDGTASDTDAA
-791 AAAADADAAAAD
+791 DAADADPAAD
-803 PATDRPEGVTRTD
+803 RLEGFTRTG

>member
-18 NQNSARYGKPP
+18 NQHSARYGKPP

-58 QLTHTWQV
+58 RLTRTWQV
-66 RLSQASGQA
+66 RLSQASEQA
-75 PTVPRA
+75 PTVPHA

-98 PAPQAPPHAAPQG
+98 PAPERTPQAPPHAAPQG
-111 SPQHNPQPP
+111 AHQHNPQ
-120 PASRPSLEQASP
+120 
-132 PRWEPHAEQTL
+132 
-143 ATPRYPQQSQQ
+143 
-154 MQVPPPPTQADWR
+154 PPPTQADWR

-177 ATAQPMFD
+177 ATAQPMFG

-191 WRRDSKSPQSSTS
+191 WRRDSKSPQSSLS
-204 PQSPPTDSAPPPKLP
+204 PQSSPTDSAPPPKLP
-219 EAPRAPREPWWRNE
+219 AAPREPREPREPWWRNE
-233 KAIIRIIAIFGGLI
+233 KAIIKIIAIFGGLI

-280 LAIAAVRAHRRQ
+280 LAVAAVRAHRRQ

-420 TTNNAMVMPAIAA
+420 TTNNALVMPAIAA

-462 EASTWEDDLVTITSV
+462 ETSTWEDDLVTITSV

-487 VPTVNAA
+487 VPTVNAT

-500 WLLLYGGFVLFIAIA
+500 WLLFYGGFVLFIAIA

-549 RGSGAGTGTDTWG
+549 GDAGAGTGTHTWG

-577 ATAPKHGAIGARIQ
+577 ATAPKHGAIGARLQ

-629 GAAADYSATWAEVL
+629 GAAADYSATWAEML

-656 VAAARS
+656 VTAARS

-776 AAPDRDGTVSDSDAA
+776 AASDRDGTASDSDAA
-791 AAAADADAAAAD
+791 TAAADANAADAD
-803 PATDRPEGVTRTD
+803 PAADRMEGVTRTD

>member
-18 NQNSARYGKPP
+18 NQHSARYGKPP

-58 QLTHTWQV
+58 QLTRTWQV
-66 RLSQASGQA
+66 RLSQTSEHA
-75 PTVPRA
+75 PAVPHA
-81 PQTTGTES
+81 PQG
-89 APVPQAVPK
+89 
-98 PAPQAPPHAAPQG
+98 APQAPPHAAPQG
-111 SPQHNPQPP
+111 AHQHSPQPP
-120 PASRPSLEQASP
+120 PASTPPLDQAPP
-132 PRWEPHAEQTL
+132 PRWESQAEQML
-143 ATPRYPQQSQQ
+143 ATPQYPQQPQQ
-154 MQVPPPPTQADWR
+154 MQVPPPPAQADWR
-167 NQPAPLPQSD
+167 NQPAPLPQSE
-177 ATAQPMFD
+177 AAAQPMFD

-191 WRRDSKSPQSSTS
+191 WRRDSKMPQSS
-204 PQSPPTDSAPPPKLP
+204 PTDSTSPPKLP
-219 EAPRAPREPWWRNE
+219 EAPREPREPREPWWRNE

-264 IGPAGRVVLA
+264 IGPAGRVILA

-280 LAIAAVRAHRRQ
+280 LAVAAVRAHRRQ

-344 WTKSSATAAWA
+344 WTKSSATAAWT

-392 AIVCFLNIPFRKYV
+392 AIVCLLNVPFRKYV

-420 TTNNAMVMPAIAA
+420 TTNNALVMPAIAA
-433 LTIALFVFA
+433 LTIALFAFA

-462 EASTWEDDLVTITSV
+462 ETSTWEDDLVTITSV

-487 VPTVNAA
+487 VPTVNAT

-500 WLLLYGGFVLFIAIA
+500 WLLFYGGFVLFIAIA

-549 RGSGAGTGTDTWG
+549 GDAGAGTGTHTWG

-577 ATAPKHGAIGARIQ
+577 ATAPKHSAIGARLQ

-629 GAAADYSATWAEVL
+629 GAAADYSATWAEML

-656 VAAARS
+656 VTAARS

-765 SGAKQKNAEEP
+765 SGAKQKNAEGP
-776 AAPDRDGTVSDSDAA
+776 AAADRDGTASDSDAVGA
-791 AAAADADAAAAD
+791 AAAADANAADAD
-803 PATDRPEGVTRTD
+803 PAADRMEGITRTD

>member
-18 NQNSARYGKPP
+18 NQHSARYDKPP

-58 QLTHTWQV
+58 QLTRTWQV

-75 PTVPRA
+75 PTAPSA
-81 PQTTGTES
+81 PQTTGTEFAS
-89 APVPQAVPK
+89 VPKAVPK
-98 PAPQAPPHAAPQG
+98 SAPERTPQAPPHVAPQG
-111 SPQHNPQPP
+111 APQHNPQ
-120 PASRPSLEQASP
+120 
-132 PRWEPHAEQTL
+132 
-143 ATPRYPQQSQQ
+143 
-154 MQVPPPPTQADWR
+154 PPPTQADWR
-167 NQPAPLPQSD
+167 NQPAPLPQSG
-177 ATAQPMFD
+177 ATAQPMFG

-191 WRRDSKSPQSSTS
+191 WRRDSKSPQSSPLPQSSPS
-204 PQSPPTDSAPPPKLP
+204 PQSSPTGSAPPPKLP
-219 EAPRAPREPWWRNE
+219 EAPREPREPWWRNE

-264 IGPAGRVVLA
+264 IGPAGRVILA

-280 LAIAAVRAHRRQ
+280 LAVAAVRAHRRQ

-301 IATSLAAAHLTTMSM
+301 IATPLAAAHLTTMSM

-344 WTKSSATAAWA
+344 RTKSSATAAWT

-392 AIVCFLNIPFRKYV
+392 AIVCLLNVPFRKYV

-420 TTNNAMVMPAIAA
+420 TTNNALVMPAIAA

-462 EASTWEDDLVTITSV
+462 ETSTWEDDLVTITSV

-487 VPTVNAA
+487 VPTVNAT

-500 WLLLYGGFVLFIAIA
+500 WLLFYGGFVLFIAIA

-549 RGSGAGTGTDTWG
+549 RSSGADTGTHTWG

-577 ATAPKHGAIGARIQ
+577 ATAPKHGAIGARLQ

-629 GAAADYSATWAEVL
+629 GAADDYSATWAEML

-656 VAAARS
+656 VTAARS

-754 GCGLILLAMAV
+754 GCGLILLPMAV
-765 SGAKQKNAEEP
+765 SGAKQKSAEEP
-776 AAPDRDGTVSDSDAA
+776 AAPDRDGTASNTDAA
-791 AAAADADAAAAD
+791 GASGAADADPAAD
-803 PATDRPEGVTRTD
+803 RMEGITRTD
-816 GPGISDGNEPTT
+816 GPEISDGNDPTT